1 MCVKNKYMM
10 KTLSNLTDYPSEG
23 NSQEEILGFQVIYF
37 QERDFVY
44 WQYCRKVRLMLQ
56 RNQMFIMCL
65 PGGYSV
71 VYGRPESQ
79 YFIFDMDVIAFNG
92 TMFWRAQ
99 LASLSVMD
107 IIVDCGM
114 ILLFLCRI

>member
-1 MCVKNKYMM
+1 MM
-10 KTLSNLTDYPSEG
+10 ITLSNLTDFPSEG

-56 RNQMFIMCL
+56 RNQIFIMCL
-65 PGGYSV
+65 PGGHSV
-71 VYGRPESQ
+71 VCSRPESQ
-79 YFIFDMDVIAFNG
+79 YFIFDVLDVIAFNG
-92 TMFWRAQ
+92 MMFWTAQ
-99 LASLSVMD
+99 LAGLSVMD

-114 ILLFLCRI
+114 IFVFVQDIVERD